1 MTPTI
6 HRLVGVYLK
15 LRVATMPDFPPIVIL
30 FLAAKAAPRYSVR
43 LIPFGERGW
52 AFTTIDN
59 CTKNVRRFR
68 TDEQGQGLYRLVG
81 ADEQNDHDAS
91 PRRSPQAPPL
101 ADPGLLHYFLF
112 VAPTSFLVGRVLHHH
127 N

>member
-1 MTPTI
+1 
-6 HRLVGVYLK
+6 
-15 LRVATMPDFPPIVIL
+15 MPDFPPIVIL

-81 ADEQNDHDAS
+81 ADEQNDHDAN
-91 PRRSPQAPPL
+91 RLIVEWQKV
-101 ADPGLLHYFLF
+101 ADEKSFCLPKARHDAHRKLHRLLIRGYFIIF
-112 VAPTSFLVGRVLHHH
+112 FS
-127 N
+127 